1 MDGMKSLIESDT
13 VENKHDSGT
22 LSGYHISLYEL
33 EVGMYGD
40 DSDDDSK

>member
-13 VENKHDSGT
+13 VENKHDSGA
-22 LSGYHISLYEL
+22 LSGYHISVYEL

-40 DSDDDSK
+40 DGDDDSK